1 MPANRKFLFIGFILT
16 CALSGCGVVEVA
28 ESPESW
34 GASGGS
40 YGAEEWM
47 KTETSGAYPSSDSLA
62 AYCVSIAETGQK
74 KYNWTIQ
81 QVFESTDACNKAFV
95 EGLS

>member
-1 MPANRKFLFIGFILT
+1 MPASPKFFVFGFLIT

-34 GASGGS
+34 GAAGGS
-40 YGAEEWM
+40 YGAKNWL
-47 KTETSGAYPSSDSLA
+47 ETNPGSWPTSDSVA

-74 KYNWTIQ
+74 KFNWTVQ
-81 QVFESTDACNKAFV
+81 QVFESTDACSEAFV